1 MATKKISDLTA
12 VNLVS
17 GSALIPI
24 VQDGATVAVTF
35 ADLTGSIDTAVAN
48 AVTASHAVSALTA
61 SYAISASYEISY
73 ETSSSYAETATTASY
88 AATAS
93 SAATAQLGIYNDTV
107 TIQYI
112 GSGFVYPDAVSVDGT
127 TGVTTLVSATVLNG
141 FVSKAGAEITGSVD
155 VQGSVEATSFSGSFS
170 GSFEGDGS
178 GLTGISVGGSLEG
191 AGFMGGATVDLTDPT
206 TLKRDNLIVHESN
219 VTINIPL
226 ASNFALGT
234 VVEFDIFIPTGST
247 WTLSI
252 DPSITSPAGGF
263 MMQGYKGF
271 EQVDFRP
278 SFAPWFGPYKYFGFP
293 GYYNGYGSS
302 FGSLDG
308 DYYHEGPALV
318 RLVAV
323 SNSFDPTSPTTPA
336 TNPMGYLWLG
346 RIIARQPMSNSVGTG
361 LSVETVSALPTT
373 GNSTGDLVMFDDGL
387 SGLKLHVYNGTGWD
401 AV

>member
-1 MATKKISDLTA
+1 MGLTLRTIKGTRLTHEELDG
-12 VNLVS
+12 NFRFLTGSHEVS
-17 GSALIPI
+17 GSI
-24 VQDGATVAVTF
+24 VAV
-35 ADLTGSIDTAVAN
+35 A
-48 AVTASHAVSALTA
+48 
-61 SYAISASYEISY
+61 
-73 ETSSSYAETATTASY
+73 
-88 AATAS
+88 
-93 SAATAQLGIYNDTV
+93 
-107 TIQYI
+107 
-112 GSGFVYPDAVSVDGT
+112 
-127 TGVTTLVSATVLNG
+127 
-141 FVSKAGAEITGSVD
+141 
-155 VQGSVEATSFSGSFS
+155 FSGSFS

-178 GLTGISVGGSLEG
+178 GLTGVVAAADLTGTAVISGSAQIAELNAGIISGSAQLPAGIISGSVQLDGEVFGFTSEIVASGSFSGSFVGDGSGLTGISAAGSLEG
-191 AGFMGGATVDLTDPT
+191 AGFMGGATIDLTDPT

-252 DPSITSPAGGF
+252 DPSVPGGSGGF
-263 MMQGYKGF
+263 MYQGYKGF
-271 EQVDFRP
+271 NQVDFNP
-278 SFAPWFGPYKYFGFP
+278 SFAPWYGPYKYFGFP

-323 SNSFDPTSPTTPA
+323 ANSFDPTSPTTPA

>member
-1 MATKKISDLTA
+1 MGLTLRTIKGTRLTHEELDG
-12 VNLVS
+12 NFRFLTGSHEVS
-17 GSALIPI
+17 GSIL
-24 VQDGATVAVTF
+24 
-35 ADLTGSIDTAVAN
+35 AVA
-48 AVTASHAVSALTA
+48 
-61 SYAISASYEISY
+61 
-73 ETSSSYAETATTASY
+73 
-88 AATAS
+88 
-93 SAATAQLGIYNDTV
+93 
-107 TIQYI
+107 
-112 GSGFVYPDAVSVDGT
+112 
-127 TGVTTLVSATVLNG
+127 
-141 FVSKAGAEITGSVD
+141 
-155 VQGSVEATSFSGSFS
+155 FSGSFS

-178 GLTGISVGGSLEG
+178 GLTGIVASADLTGTTVISGSTQIAELNAGIISGSVQLDGEVFGFTSEIVASGSFSGSFVGDGSGLTGISAAGSLEG
-191 AGFMGGATVDLTDPT
+191 AGFMGGATIDLTDPT

-252 DPSITSPAGGF
+252 DPSVPGGSGGF
-263 MMQGYKGF
+263 MYQGYKGF
-271 EQVDFRP
+271 NQVDFNP
-278 SFAPWFGPYKYFGFP
+278 SFAPWYGPYKYFGFP

-323 SNSFDPTSPTTPA
+323 ANSFDPTSPTTPA